1 MSTPFA
7 TPIMVRN
14 NQAGPTVFTA
24 PGPSGSHVEWQGAG
38 DPQGLDV
45 QPCPAEFLNIVAF
58 RAAMTRGIF
67 EQVDDDG
74 LIGETLAQHR
84 QDWEQKQERQ
94 RNAGIEA
101 LELEPD
107 NDLAMVNCIA
117 PVAKG
122 GKKCDTPLS
131 LKVTDL
137 REKPPLCQ
145 DHQRLAGKFIAEE
158 TDKIVQG
165 KPEIRWTLMRV
176 EPRVKQQ

>member
-1 MSTPFA
+1 MSTPLA
-7 TPIMVRN
+7 PIMVRN

-24 PGPSGSHVEWQGAG
+24 PGPSGAHVEWQGAG

-45 QPCPAEFLNIVAF
+45 QPCPAEFLNSVAF

-67 EQVDDDG
+67 EQVDDET
-74 LIGETLAQHR
+74 LIDETLAQHR
-84 QDWEQKQERQ
+84 QDWDQKQERQ
-94 RNAGIEA
+94 RNAGTEA

-107 NDLAMVNCIA
+107 NDLAMESCIA

-122 GKKCDTPLS
+122 GKLCGTALS
-131 LKVTDL
+131 LKVAEL

-145 DHQRLAGKFIAEE
+145 DHQRYAGKFVAEE
-158 TDKIVQG
+158 TSEIVNG
-165 KPEIRWTLMRV
+165 KPKVRWTLMRV